1 MSFRPLVINQGQIQ
15 QLPSG
20 QALDVDWLIPAGDVY
35 ANSVFIINQHGT
47 VCWTP
52 MSANQ
57 YLCTD
62 GSGNIVTADKP
73 FGVTMA
79 APTADKQVLQ
89 ATGVGTAGWTLNPA
103 GLTSV
108 SASYLVASVY
118 VSAAKV
124 GIGSVAFGARD
135 KLLVDNGETD
145 YSLGATLQT
154 NSALTG
160 IGNLA
165 FLALGNVNSGVNT
178 GCGVTFFAKGTD
190 TVVQNI
196 GRMGC
201 MIETAGAS
209 SAMKGKYVFAV
220 VSAGTWVTVCE
231 MLPNGTIW
239 AAGDNRKLMFG
250 ADKDA
255 SFYYNGTDLYCNP
268 KEVGSGKFVVLG
280 AVVADNLP
288 SPTAD
293 NQILQATGAGTA
305 AWTTDVQTLTS
316 LQVDYLTIDGQTV
329 TSNGPLYLYSTAGS
343 IFVRAQTSGNIH
355 FDGTDLLKF
364 RDLGDGANTRIQIN
378 LANTRTQ
385 FYGPDEVEYV
395 RIEPYTGGQI
405 WSKVPIRILADN
417 VKATYGTDSDAS
429 FYYNGTNFYCN
440 PKEVGSGKFIV
451 LGEMEVQNDLIV
463 NGINVTEN
471 IQVGGSDVC
480 RVLEEDR
487 TYYVRTTGNDSTGD
501 GSAGTPFA
509 TVGRALDEIYKWVA
523 DENTITID
531 IGEGTFSET
540 TLSPT
545 YAYGS
550 SLHVNGVAETHVSG
564 CAVSSIGG
572 VTALETGLEY
582 IDFVITLPSGYTT
595 ATGQYI
601 ACKTASG
608 GTNNHLVL
616 GVHKVIGWDSGT
628 RAATVRCVRR
638 AGVTDVP
645 SGAITLTDIR
655 VIKTVLAF
663 ASGHGVSMIGAYHGG
678 NWDEVILEGNASGYG
693 LNLTNGASLSAGASF
708 GTSNWNYSIFCAG
721 NGSFFGDST
730 CHSFCRGSIIR
741 VQNGGVAQIRYYTV
755 LTGARTNGIFC
766 FIGGTV
772 AAYQVQMAACGN
784 ADGVLCYQG
793 GFVDVSSGFVRNGNP
808 TGTGCNANRG
818 GGIDATSATISGYAS
833 STSAATSG
841 YVIGP

>member
-1 MSFRPLVINQGQIQ
+1 MSFRPLVINQGRIQ

-62 GSGNIVTADKP
+62 GSGHIVTADKP
-73 FGVTMA
+73 FGVTMS

-124 GIGSVAFGARD
+124 GIGSVSFGARD

-165 FLALGNVNSGVNT
+165 FLALGNVNAGVNT

-209 SAMKGKYVFAV
+209 LAMKGKYVFAV
-220 VSAGTWVTVCE
+220 VSAGAWVTVCE
-231 MLPNGTIW
+231 MLPNGTVW
-239 AAGDNRKLMFG
+239 VAGDNRKLMFG

-268 KEVGSGKFVVLG
+268 KEVGVGKFVVLG
-280 AVVADNLP
+280 AIVADNLP

-305 AWTTDVQTLTS
+305 NWTTDVQTLTS
-316 LQVDYLTIDGQTV
+316 LVVDNLTLNGSTV
-329 TSNGPLYLYSTAGS
+329 SSTADLYFS
-343 IFVRAQTSGNIH
+343 VASGNIH
-355 FDGTDLLKF
+355 FDGTALVKF
-364 RDLGDGANTRIQIN
+364 RDLADLSNTRIQIN

-395 RIEPYTGGQI
+395 RIEPFSGGQI

-451 LGEMEVQNDLIV
+451 LGEMEVINDLVV
-463 NGINVTEN
+463 NGISVTQN
-471 IQVGGSDVC
+471 IQIGGSDVC
-480 RVLEEDR
+480 RVLDEDR

-501 GSAGTPFA
+501 GSVGTPFA

-531 IGEGTFSET
+531 VGAGTFSET

-545 YAYGS
+545 YAYGA
-550 SLHVNGVAETHVSG
+550 SLYVTGVAETHVSG
-564 CAVSSIGG
+564 CAVSSIGS

-616 GVHKVIGWDSGT
+616 GVHKVVGWDAGT
-628 RAATVRCVRR
+628 RAATVRCIRR
-638 AGVTDVP
+638 AGVTAVP
-645 SGAITLTDIR
+645 SGAISLTDIR
-655 VIKTVLAF
+655 VIKTVLSF
-663 ASGHGVSMIGAYHGG
+663 ASGNGIDMSGAYHGG
-678 NWDEVILEGNASGYG
+678 NWDKLVLAGNSTGYG
-693 LNLTNGASLSAGASF
+693 ANLVNGSSLTAGDSF
-708 GTSNWNYSIFCAG
+708 GTSDWNYNVFCAG

-730 CHSFCRGSIIR
+730 CHAFCRGSLIR
-741 VQNGGVAQIRYYTV
+741 VQNGGVSQIRYGTV
-755 LTGARTNGIFC
+755 LNGARTTGLFC
-766 FIGGTV
+766 FIGGTI
-772 AAYQVQMAACGN
+772 AAYQIQMATCGN

-793 GFVDVSSGFVRNGNP
+793 GFTDVSSGFIRDGNP

-841 YVIGP
+841 YVIT